1 MVLDCEFLQVEKEM
15 YSKFKLVLNEKKN
28 KIRRLMDGLVTSAAA
43 TALEDEVQ
51 DLATTSPAGHSST
64 PPPPPQSS
72 KEY

>member
-1 MVLDCEFLQVEKEM
+1 MVLDCVFMQVEKEM

-43 TALEDEVQ
+43 TALEDEV
-51 DLATTSPAGHSST
+51 ATTSPAGHSST